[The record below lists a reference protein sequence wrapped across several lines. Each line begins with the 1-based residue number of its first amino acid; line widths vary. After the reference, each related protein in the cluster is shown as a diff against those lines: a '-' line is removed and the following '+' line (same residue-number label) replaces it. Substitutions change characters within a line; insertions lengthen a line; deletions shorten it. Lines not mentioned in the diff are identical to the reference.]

1 MRLRNQL
8 LALSLLTLLLPWSG
22 WKLVQE
28 LENFLRQA
36 EEKTLLESAQTLTR
50 VLPLEYQA
58 ELRLARGQA
67 LPLRQLT
74 EEPIVDGYLTDWPE
88 VNQSLSFESRGKQLK
103 LDLLAGRYTSHFYLA
118 LRVTDPGEISAT
130 THNTGTS
137 DIKDRAGVMLYL
149 QSNRGQFSYMI
160 STEAPGPLTIN
171 SMGGNGTRLSAA
183 WMDTADGYAVE
194 LSLPGDVERI
204 SIGAVAPAFTMEG
217 VSYERFAGTLDGR
230 QQDDWLELVSRND
243 GVSRWLAKTVPGNT
257 RSWLVQADGWVVADS
272 GPADITNSELTWAK
286 RVLYQAVADSDMPLR
301 KKPSLWPVRFEANL
315 VDEALLGGVDTLW
328 NRDAES
334 AAVYNL
340 VAVPV
345 FDSEVT
351 AGLGDRVIGAVVL
364 ETRSE
369 GLLLMTNRA
378 LGRFSFIAML
388 LVVVL
393 AAGLWLFASR
403 LSHRV
408 QKLSGAVSRAMDN
421 NGRVR
426 NLPMTTSAD
435 ELGELARNT
444 EKLLR
449 SVAEYTSYLQKLAG
463 RLSHEL
469 KTPIAITRSS
479 LENLASQDID
489 STSRQYLARAQEG
502 LDRQAAIVSAMSEA
516 QRLEGSVRT
525 ADWDTINLGD
535 MLRHSVD
542 AYRSVNTHRTIN
554 LHLPVESCDIRC
566 APDLIAQALDKLVD
580 NAISLTSEDCV
591 IDISLRP
598 EEGAWLLCV
607 ANSGSHLPDVQHK
620 KLFDSL
626 VSLRDKQAKGQHL
639 GLGLHIVRLV
649 AEAHGGQVS
658 ARNLPDNK
666 GVEFTVHLP
675 D

>member
-1 MRLRNQL
+1 MRLKNQL

-36 EEKTLLESAQTLTR
+36 EEKSLLESAQTLSK
-50 VLPLEYQA
+50 VLPHEYHA
-58 ELRLARGQA
+58 ELKLARGQA

-74 EEPIVDGYLTDWPE
+74 EEPISDGYLTDWPE
-88 VNQSLSFESRGKQLK
+88 VDQSLSFESRGGQLK
-103 LDLLAGRYTSHFYLA
+103 LDILAGRYATHFYLA
-118 LRVTDPGEISAT
+118 LKVLDPGEISAT
-130 THNTGTS
+130 SFNTGTS
-137 DIKDRAGVMLYL
+137 DIRDRAGVMLYL

-160 STEAPGPLTIN
+160 STEAPGPLTIS
-171 SMGGNGTRLSAA
+171 SMGGSGNRLNAA
-183 WMDTADGYAVE
+183 WMDDADGYTIE

-204 SIGAVAPAFTMEG
+204 SVGAVAPAFTMNG
-217 VSYERFAGTLDGR
+217 VSYERSAGTLKGR
-230 QQDDWLELVSRND
+230 QQGEWLELVSRND

-272 GPADITNSELTWAK
+272 GPAAITNSELTWAK

-301 KKPSLWPVRFEANL
+301 EKPPLWPIRFEPGL
-315 VDEALLGGVDTLW
+315 LGSTLLGGFDSLW

-334 AAVYNL
+334 AAVYNR

-345 FDSEVT
+345 FDGEVAT
-351 AGLGDRVIGAVVL
+351 GTGSKVIGAVVL

-378 LGRFSFIAML
+378 LGRFSLIVLL

-421 NGRVR
+421 NGRVSD
-426 NLPMTTSAD
+426 LPMTTSAD

-449 SVAEYTSYLQKLAG
+449 SVAEYTNYLQKLAG

-479 LENLASQDID
+479 LENLSSQDID
-489 STSRQYLARAQEG
+489 PAAHQYLARAQEG

-525 ADWDTINLGD
+525 AEWEIINLGD
-535 MLRHSVD
+535 MLKHSVD
-542 AYRSVNTHRTIN
+542 AYRSVNPRRTIK
-554 LHLPVESCDIRC
+554 LRLPEETCEIRC

-580 NAISLTSEDCV
+580 NAISLTTEDCA
-591 IDISLRP
+591 IELSLRR
-598 EEGAWLLCV
+598 EGDAWLLCV
-607 ANSGSHLPDVQHK
+607 ANSGTRLPDVLHE

-658 ARNLPDNK
+658 AVNLPDDE
-666 GVEFTVHLP
+666 GVEFIIQLP
-675 D
+675 G